1 MPNPP
6 GNEAVGSSPDATP
19 PTIPVDLP
27 AGEPWRPAAPAK
39 FREMLARVAASVRP
53 TESPAMRFGAYV
65 AQKEADA
72 AAGRGVSALDLGR
85 ILRAD
90 PVGRAI
96 EKLETADGILG
107 DRVTKLESRERNPN
121 DSRPSASDPRTKSRR
136 GRKRR
141 EAGLDC
147 MAQMLNVLIE
157 DETAAVLAGRGWERR
172 LRERFGPDNGF
183 GRRTVEKTTLFQKL
197 RAALESAVRGYG
209 LSFEEDVA
217 AHGLEI
223 WTYKP
228 GRGDKR
234 KDLSEK
240 QSAAARKFLAAVDFA
255 KIEAKRR
262 VESRHQAAA
271 AGSGQ

>member
-1 MPNPP
+1 MTTHISNQAGDSPAASTDTNAKETRRQQSPWP
-6 GNEAVGSSPDATP
+6 AVEVSKLREALAEVAKATKPSSPAIDFGRYVRRE
-19 PTIPVDLP
+19 VDL
-27 AGEPWRPAAPAK
+27 APD
-39 FREMLARVAASVRP
+39 S
-53 TESPAMRFGAYV
+53 
-65 AQKEADA
+65 
-72 AAGRGVSALDLGR
+72 AAGVLAMGKF
-85 ILRAD
+85 LRLD
-90 PVGRAI
+90 PVGKAI
-96 EKLETADGILG
+96 EKLETADGILD
-107 DRVTKLESRERNPN
+107 DRIAKLESHECNPN
-121 DSRPSASDPRTKSRR
+121 DSRPSASAPRTKSRR

-147 MAQMLNVLIE
+147 TAQMLNVLIE
-157 DETAAVLAGRGWERR
+157 DETAAVLTGRAWERR

-183 GRRTVEKTTLFQKL
+183 GRRTVEKTILFQEL
-197 RAALESAVRGYG
+197 RAALESAMRGYG
-209 LSFEEDVA
+209 PSFEEDVA

-240 QSAAARKFLAAVDFA
+240 QSVAARNFLAAVDFA